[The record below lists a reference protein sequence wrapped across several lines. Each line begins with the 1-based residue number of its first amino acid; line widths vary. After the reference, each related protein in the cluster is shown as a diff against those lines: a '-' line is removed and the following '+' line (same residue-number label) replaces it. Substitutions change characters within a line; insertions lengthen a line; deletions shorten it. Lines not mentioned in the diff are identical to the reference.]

1 MRNKVLLQCF
11 YIYCQVLSWLII
23 SCGHYEAGN
32 NPVKLE
38 ALIPA
43 VRATEGAPRRGSDR
57 IPHNSRL
64 AEQGKS
70 PTRCGPIPRY
80 IQARASSSVVYI

>member
-57 IPHNSRL
+57 IPQLTPDTSKGLKCELFSGQTSCRIKSA
-64 AEQGKS
+64 AES
-70 PTRCGPIPRY
+70 
-80 IQARASSSVVYI
+80 